1 MFHLYNWIF
10 LTVVTNRIGFVLHL
24 TFKQNVVRICRI
36 KPFNLLRPGRHGICQ
51 RKLQPLNTG
60 KIESYLFNII
70 YIKLYT
76 FITYITFVIWL
87 EQIKCLLRFTFLCQ
101 FLFLF
106 ILLFDLFHSGQRWRE
121 SFKRLLIDGTGRNE
135 GWCFKRLFRNTSERD
150 QDHKQNTKR
159 KLLKTSRLVLE
170 MKRSNPN
177 RKKVS
182 LTCSL
187 TSITIYL
194 TSGCLT

>member
-1 MFHLYNWIF
+1 M
-10 LTVVTNRIGFVLHL
+10 TVVTNRIGFVLHL

-36 KPFNLLRPGRHGICQ
+36 KPFNLLRPGRHGFCQ